1 MPKAIW
7 GLDNIALF
15 KGLNANEIQTVTQI
29 VNKVLYK
36 RGDIITDQT
45 SKSRDVFVLIDGHID
60 IISLTGMQLYRISK
74 GETFGELALVE
85 NLKRTAMAVARED
98 SWVLVLNMNHLE
110 AFGEEYPKIYGA
122 VSANLVTSL
131 GVKLARANKLI
142 ELLKSELTREL
153 RKQ

>member
-1 MPKAIW
+1 MAQAIW
-7 GLDNIALF
+7 GLENNLLF
-15 KGLNANEIQTVTQI
+15 KGLTANDIQAVTQI
-29 VNKVLYK
+29 VRKVQFK
-36 RGDIITDQT
+36 RGDIITDQS
-45 SKSRDVFVLIDGHID
+45 SKSRDVFVLIDGHVD

-85 NLKRTAMAVARED
+85 NLKRTAMAVARDE

-110 AFGEEYPKIYGA
+110 AFGEEYPKVYSTI
-122 VSANLVTSL
+122 SANLVTSL

-153 RKQ
+153 RK

>member
-7 GLDNIALF
+7 GLENTPLF
-15 KGLNANEIQTVTQI
+15 KGLTANDIQAVTQI
-29 VNKVLYK
+29 VRKVRYK
-36 RGDIITDQT
+36 RGDIITDQS
-45 SKSRDVFVLIDGHID
+45 SKSRDVFVLMDGHVD

-74 GETFGELALVE
+74 GETFGELALVN

-98 SWVLVLNMNHLE
+98 SWVMVLNMNHLE
-110 AFGEEYPKIYGA
+110 AFGEEYPMIYGTI
-122 VSANLVTSL
+122 SANLVTSL

-153 RKQ
+153 RK